1 MSFEYSRRRQ
11 NPVFVIVDALDVKKR
26 PATVVFTA
34 LICLLLMLWGMAVP
48 LSYAPSPIGPAAQQF
63 AEGTRVTVWL
73 TVVAGLSGIIIGILT
88 GLGKLS
94 TFKPVRWLCIFYV
107 WLIRGTPLLLQILF
121 VWLVLPQFL
130 PSGWNVS
137 DFACAAIALSLNV
150 GAYNAECVR
159 AGILAVPHGQ
169 IEGGRALG
177 LRPIHIFFDIV
188 FPQSMRVALP
198 ALANNLASLV
208 KDSSLAYAISVV
220 ELTMAGY
227 RVQAESYQPIP
238 VFITSALIYLI
249 LTTAFTTLT
258 GALEAKLD
266 TGAKR

>member
-1 MSFEYSRRRQ
+1 MSAEASKKR
-11 NPVFVIVDALDVKKR
+11 PVFVIVDALSPQKR
-26 PATVVFTA
+26 PAA
-34 LICLLLMLWGMAVP
+34 LIFATMIGLLLLLWGMAIP
-48 LSYAPSPIGPAAQQF
+48 LSWAPDPIGKAAEQF
-63 AEGTRVTVWL
+63 AAGTRVTVWL
-73 TVVAGLSGIIIGILT
+73 TLLSGSVGIVLGIVA

-94 TFKPVRWLCIFYV
+94 AFTPWRWLCSLYI
-107 WLIRGTPLLLQILF
+107 WLMRGTPLLLQILF
-121 VWLVLPQFL
+121 VWLVAPSIL
-130 PSGWNVS
+130 PSQIVLS
-137 DFACAAIALSLNV
+137 DFACAAIALALNV

-169 IEGGRALG
+169 IEGGKALG
-177 LRPIHIFFDIV
+177 LKPRFIFWDIV

-198 ALANNLASLV
+198 GLANNLASLV

-238 VFITSALIYLI
+238 VFITSAVIYLI

-258 GALEAKLD
+258 SALEGKMSA
-266 TGAKR
+266 GQKR